1 MTDRPFV
8 LLLNYREREV
18 KMKTFCNIFGSTLIF
33 LGIVAAAGMAGDCDG
48 KCMENA
54 NPLWLMI
61 LIGFGAITSMGLG
74 AVFLMLPGRE

>member
-1 MTDRPFV
+1 
-8 LLLNYREREV
+8 
-18 KMKTFCNIFGSTLIF
+18 MKTFCNIFGSILIA
-33 LGIVAAAGMAGDCDG
+33 LGIIAAAGMAGDCDG

-74 AVFLMLPGRE
+74 AVFSMLPERK

>member
-1 MTDRPFV
+1 
-8 LLLNYREREV
+8 
-18 KMKTFCNIFGSTLIF
+18 MKTVCNIFGSTLIF